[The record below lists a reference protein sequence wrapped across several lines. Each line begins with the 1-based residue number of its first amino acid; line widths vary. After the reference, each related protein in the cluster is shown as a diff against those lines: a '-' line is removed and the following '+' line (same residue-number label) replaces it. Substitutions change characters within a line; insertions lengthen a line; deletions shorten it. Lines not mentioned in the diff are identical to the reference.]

1 MCFGVVWQS
10 TTSAW
15 FFQLGPIGPLL
26 DTGIPVV
33 IKGEVLNVVIDL
45 PCSKDQDLP
54 TSGSLDIRIAEV
66 NHKPISWLQSE
77 QIIRVSWYDK
87 PIRCVSKVGMGAIV
101 SFNAILKSIWGY
113 ENSYGFNQ
121 RKWLFAQRIN
131 AKGTIQDEIVV
142 DTDSTLDIDQ
152 RQIITNKVTTL
163 SKQANLFHNDL
174 ILALTTGDKQ
184 LISQEKKQRI
194 NSLGLGHFLAISGLH
209 IGLLYGL
216 VYLLIRFVYL
226 TASLALFRTY
236 RFVGTVIP
244 TQNTTPYILQSVISI
259 ILIWGYVILIGAI
272 PSAVRAA
279 SAITIYLFIRYTK
292 STFEPF
298 NVLLAVA
305 TISVIFEP
313 WSFLNSS
320 WWLSFYAVLGILIF
334 VRFVRLQYTFKLHGL
349 YKYLINLTLYITLF
363 QLFIFVW
370 MLPIIFWFFGGVG
383 TFSVIT
389 NLLFS
394 PIFAAVIMPLI
405 AFGALFI
412 SISEPMAALFYSLA
426 DLALITMFDAFIY
439 LQLYKSW
446 WSGSDSTLQL
456 VIVVIILAPIILLS
470 LFKLV
475 SPMSICLSTAFKTV
489 TRTDLKAKKNGG
501 LFCSIN
507 NKSIYIALICL
518 CIVVGQFLLEGMPN
532 IDQKTNTQSNKK
544 AKLDSSPEIT
554 IFDVGQGSAMMVT
567 TGNMVTER
575 SLLSN
580 TILFDLGPL
589 FNNGF
594 SATESVIVPTLQRR
608 GIKTIDQVILT
619 HLDADHV
626 GNANA
631 LIAAGYNPA
640 LDDCDNIDNLPSIEN
655 WPEVTFQIL
664 WPNQTRWQYLNEVWP
679 ILSRNDRSC
688 VILITETSSD
698 TKILI
703 TGDISHKVERVLVDA
718 YYADSLDLSA
728 DILIVPH
735 HGSRHSSSKPFI
747 YAVAPK
753 VVIYSSGVNNRF
765 GMPSEQVLSRYGRY
779 NVQQFNTARSGQLTI
794 KFDSDKSTFVV
805 KETLHKWSPFWKK
818 QNPFSIHGQIR

>member
-1 MCFGVVWQS
+1 MCFGVLWQS
-10 TTSAW
+10 LTSTW

-26 DTGIPVV
+26 DYGPPVS
-33 IKGEVLNVVIDL
+33 IKGKVLNVVIDL
-45 PCSKDQDLP
+45 PCSKDDDVP
-54 TSGSLDIRIAEV
+54 TSGTMDVRIVEV
-66 NHKPISWLQSE
+66 NGKPVSWLQSE
-77 QIIRVSWYDK
+77 QIIRLSWYDK
-87 PIRCVSKVGMGAIV
+87 PIRCVSKVGMGTIV

-131 AKGTIQDEIVV
+131 AKGTIQDDIVV
-142 DTDSTLDIDQ
+142 DTDNTVDIDQ
-152 RQIITNKVTTL
+152 RQIITNKVMAL
-163 SKQANLFHNDL
+163 SKQAHLFHNDL

-184 LISQEKKQRI
+184 LISLEKKQRI

-259 ILIWGYVILIGAI
+259 SLIWGYVILIGAI

-279 SAITIYLFIRYTK
+279 SAITIYLLIRYTR

-320 WWLSFYAVLGILIF
+320 WWLSFYAVLGILVF

-349 YKYLINLTLYITLF
+349 YKYLINLILYITLF
-363 QLFIFVW
+363 QVFIFVW

-394 PIFAAVIMPLI
+394 PIFATVIMPLV
-405 AFGALFI
+405 AFGAFFI

-426 DLALITMFDAFIY
+426 DLALVTMFDAFIY

-446 WSGSDSTLQL
+446 WSGSDSTFQL
-456 VIVVIILAPIILLS
+456 VIILIISAPLILLC
-470 LFKLV
+470 LFKLA
-475 SPMSICLSTAFKTV
+475 SPISVYVLLAIKTIA
-489 TRTDLKAKKNGG
+489 TTDLKAKKNVGQIY
-501 LFCSIN
+501 SIN
-507 NKSIYIALICL
+507 NKSIYIALTCL
-518 CIVVGQFLLEGMPN
+518 CLVVAQFLLKDMSV

-544 AKLDSSPEIT
+544 AQLDSSSEIT
-554 IFDVGQGSAMMVT
+554 IFDVGQGSAMMIT
-567 TGNMVTER
+567 AGNMHRGRLPLR
-575 SLLSN
+575 S

-594 SATESVIVPTLQRR
+594 SATESVIVPTVQRQ

-619 HLDADHV
+619 HLDADHI
-626 GNANA
+626 GDANA
-631 LIAAGYNPA
+631 LIKAGYKPKF
-640 LDDCDNIDNLPSIEN
+640 DDCDNFDDLPAITN
-655 WPEVTFQIL
+655 WPEITFDIL
-664 WPNQTRWQYLNEVWP
+664 WPSQTQWPYLQEVWP

-688 VILITETSSD
+688 VVLITETSTG

-718 YYADSLDLSA
+718 YYAGSLDLTA

-765 GMPSEQVLSRYGRY
+765 GMPSEQVMSRYERY
-779 NVQQFNTARSGQLTI
+779 MMRQFNTARSGQLTI

-805 KETLHKWSPFWKK
+805 KETLNKWSPFWKK